1 MNLIKKFISINNN
14 LDSFDNDGNNII
26 HKLVETNDSTILKEG
41 LETLIEKKKIK
52 KLINQKNYT
61 GYTPLHCSI
70 TNNNQECVQ
79 LLINNGADMKIL
91 TDDGYYIK
99 WIDNKLQK
107 GGKNHNSSKKIIY
120 KKIICTRFI

>member
-26 HKLVETNDSTILKEG
+26 HKLVETNDSKILKEG
-41 LETLIEKKKIK
+41 LETLIKKKKLK
-52 KLINQKNYT
+52 KLINQKNYI

-70 TNNNQECVQ
+70 TNNNQDCVQ
-79 LLINNGADMKIL
+79 LLINNGADIKIL
-91 TDDGYYIK
+91 TDDGHYIQ
-99 WIDNKLQK
+99 WIDNKSQK
-107 GGKNHNSSKKIIY
+107 GGKDYNASKKIIY

>member
-26 HKLVETNDSTILKEG
+26 HKLVETNDSKILKEG
-41 LETLIEKKKIK
+41 LETLIKKKKIK
-52 KLINQKNYT
+52 KLINQKNYI

-70 TNNNQECVQ
+70 TNNNQDCVQ
-79 LLINNGADMKIL
+79 LLINNGADIKIL

-99 WIDNKLQK
+99 WIDNKSQK
-107 GGKNHNSSKKIIY
+107 GGKDYNAS